1 VRAPIPEEVL
11 SSVTQHPLRRNYAL
25 TQGTPTYAPVAGR
38 EPEVTLDRS
47 IDRKVRVSLRLRK
60 EFPSS
65 NLLASGHDEGD
76 DADMETIGE
85 IAGMDISSETEAT
98 ENA

>member
-1 VRAPIPEEVL
+1 M
-11 SSVTQHPLRRNYAL
+11 
-25 TQGTPTYAPVAGR
+25 
-38 EPEVTLDRS
+38 
-47 IDRKVRVSLRLRK
+47 RLRK